1 MGRRIAPRMTRGVF
15 PWRAARAGLLGFVLL
30 TFLYLVL
37 PTFVVLPL
45 SFSSQSFLSF
55 PPPGFSLRWY
65 RAFADSLDYRWAIWN
80 SVLIG
85 VPVAL
90 FATISGTMAA
100 LALTRGHM
108 PFRRMIGSLMLA
120 PLILPQIVLALGL
133 FPIMARFGLIGSY
146 PAIVIAHTIV
156 TMPLAIITVAASLKS
171 YAPTLET
178 AAMTMGADPWRAFCF
193 ITFPLI
199 RPGMAVGFIFA
210 FAFSFDELILAIF
223 LTSPATRTVPRLL
236 WEQLNY
242 QVTPV
247 IAAATVILMT
257 GTLCLLLGGALI
269 NRIAER
275 RLRSAAL

>member
-1 MGRRIAPRMTRGVF
+1 MGRWIAPRMTRGVF
-15 PWRAARAGLLGFVLL
+15 PWRAARAGLLGFVVL

-45 SFSSQSFLSF
+45 SFSNQSFLSF

-65 RAFADSLDYRWAIWN
+65 QAFADSLDYRLAIWN
-80 SVLIG
+80 SAQIG

-100 LALTRGHM
+100 LALTRGHL
-108 PFRRMIGSLMLA
+108 PLRRVIGSLMLA

-133 FPIMARFGLIGSY
+133 FPIMARLGLIGSY

-156 TMPLAIITVAASLKS
+156 TMPLALITVSASLKS

-178 AAMTMGADPWRAFCF
+178 AAMTMGADPWRVFRF

-199 RPGMAVGFIFA
+199 RPGMAIGFIFA

-247 IAAATVILMT
+247 IAAATVVLMT
-257 GTLCLLLGGALI
+257 GTLCLLLGGAMI

-275 RLRSAAL
+275 RLRSAPP

>member
-1 MGRRIAPRMTRGVF
+1 MGRWIAPRMTRGVF
-15 PWRAARAGLLGFVLL
+15 PWRAARAGLLGFVVL

-45 SFSSQSFLSF
+45 SFSNQSFLSF

-65 RAFADSLDYRWAIWN
+65 QAFADSLDYRLAIWN
-80 SVLIG
+80 SAQIG

-100 LALTRGHM
+100 LALTRGHL
-108 PFRRMIGSLMLA
+108 PLRRVIGSLMLA

-133 FPIMARFGLIGSY
+133 FPIMARLGLIGSY

-156 TMPLAIITVAASLKS
+156 TMPLALITVSASLKS

-178 AAMTMGADPWRAFCF
+178 AAMTMGADPWRVFRF

-199 RPGMAVGFIFA
+199 RAGMAIGFIFA

-247 IAAATVILMT
+247 IAAATVVLMT
-257 GTLCLLLGGALI
+257 GTLCLLLGGAMI

-275 RLRSAAL
+275 RLRSAPP